1 MQYSYEHSFVSSN
14 VLVHRVRLV
23 RGSLQFQLDGT
34 LEPQAQ
40 QLLRVPDQEVD
51 GPVRP
56 GPGYDCGDPDEVV
69 LSLDDDLR
77 KWRPQKS

>member
-1 MQYSYEHSFVSSN
+1 M
-14 VLVHRVRLV
+14 RGRLQ
-23 RGSLQFQLDGT
+23 LQLDRT

-56 GPGYDCGDPDEVV
+56 RPADDGRDPDEVV
-69 LSLDDDLR
+69 LSLDDDLSKGHKTSR
-77 KWRPQKS
+77 NQLQACNLLQA